1 MLICHQEPPMGCYTH
16 LEALL
21 HFDTVHELMP
31 LAHDVAAMNSNENI
45 DCQHGKVG

>member
-1 MLICHQEPPMGCYTH
+1 MGYYTFGS
-16 LEALL
+16 LL